1 METMDFCK
9 KNKIKGVLVTIDQ
22 SKAFDSV
29 SHEFMLKVYNFFGFG
44 DRIKKWLKSIGTG
57 RRACIITS
65 PGEMSESFDLEKGH
79 AQGDSPSP
87 LLYNFAAQI
96 LLFKIELDKNI
107 KQIRST
113 INFPGP
119 VIPKD
124 PFLHESN
131 RETGKCDCFADDN
144 TVQTILDLELLSA
157 LKRILGNFRTLSGLK
172 TSYEKTGLMRIGD
185 LSGEIDQE
193 IINLGFKL
201 ETEIKLLGFILSNKK
216 NILDLNFTPVLE
228 KIGKITRFWNDFI

>member
-1 METMDFCK
+1 MGFSHYH
-9 KNKIKGVLVTIDQ
+9 Q
-22 SKAFDSV
+22 AKAFDSV
-29 SHEFMLKVYNFFGFG
+29 SQEFMLKVYDFFGFG

-144 TVQTILDLELLSA
+144 TVQTILDLESLSA
-157 LKRILGNFRTLSGLK
+157 LKRILGEFRILSSLK
-172 TSYEKTGLMRIGD
+172 TNYKKTGLMRIGD

-193 IINLGFKL
+193 IINL
-201 ETEIKLLGFILSNKK
+201 
-216 NILDLNFTPVLE
+216 D
-228 KIGKITRFWNDFI
+228 